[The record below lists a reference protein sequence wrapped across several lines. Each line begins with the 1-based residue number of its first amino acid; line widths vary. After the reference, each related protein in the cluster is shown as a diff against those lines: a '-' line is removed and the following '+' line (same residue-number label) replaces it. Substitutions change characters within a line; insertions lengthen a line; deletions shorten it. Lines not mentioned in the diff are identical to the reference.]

1 MHFGRLTLIGVGI
14 VLAVVL
20 LGGSIFP
27 TSMVSQKNTGFTLQ
41 TSNAIETLVS
51 PKISTASVHDVMAKS
66 TASISLPRITANF
79 VLPFKQAFAITSTDL
94 SVTSSEWTVLTAGSS
109 PFGVAADSSG
119 NVYFAEST
127 GNIIGRLVPSTNVIT
142 EWTVPTARSSPCG
155 VAADSSGN
163 VYFAESTGNI
173 IGRLVPSTNVITE
186 WTVPTASSAPCGVAA
201 DSSGNVYFTEISG
214 NNVGRLVPSTNV
226 ITEWTVPTASSS
238 PRDVAADSSG
248 NVYFGEL

>member
-27 TSMVSQKNTGFTLQ
+27 TSMVLQKNTGFTLQ

-109 PFGVAADSSG
+109 PFGVEADSSG
-119 NVYFAEST
+119 NVYFAEIT
-127 GNIIGRLVPSTNVIT
+127 GNII
-142 EWTVPTARSSPCG
+142 
-155 VAADSSGN
+155 
-163 VYFAESTGNI
+163 
-173 IGRLVPSTNVITE
+173 
-186 WTVPTASSAPCGVAA
+186 
-201 DSSGNVYFTEISG
+201 
-214 NNVGRLVPSTNV
+214 GRLVPSTNV

-248 NVYFGEL
+248 NVYFGELNGNKIGRLVPSTNVVTEWTVPTASSDPAGVAADSSGNVYFTEAGGNKLSRLVSSNHMVPE